1 MSALDDCDL
10 DMDVSAPEEVSKK
23 ESVLGL
29 MKERDLLR
37 YGAIISE
44 SDVEYVMG
52 IKKEESK
59 ADNWQLIK
67 LQLREVIKSQGFYVT
82 GRGRQD
88 DLYIMLPHEM
98 PTYNEKK
105 NKANYRN
112 LTQRT
117 RALHMID
124 QSILS
129 DEHKKKLEFEIFQ
142 NAHFQIEM
150 GKSIKKRCR

>member
-10 DMDVSAPEEVSKK
+10 DMDVSTPEEISKK
-23 ESVLGL
+23 DSILERL
-29 MKERDLLR
+29 KERDILR

-44 SDVEYVMG
+44 SDVEYAMG

-129 DEHKKKLEFEIFQ
+129 EEHRKKLEFEIFQ

>member
-10 DMDVSAPEEVSKK
+10 DIELSTPEEVSKK
-23 ESVLGL
+23 ESVLGRL
-29 MKERDLLR
+29 QERDLLR
-37 YGAIISE
+37 YGALISE
-44 SDVEYVMG
+44 SDVEYAMQ
-52 IKKEESK
+52 IKKNDCK
-59 ADNWQLIK
+59 PDNWQLTK
-67 LQLREVIKSQGFYVT
+67 LQLREVVKSQGFYIT

-98 PTYNEKK
+98 PSYNERK

-129 DEHKKKLEFEIFQ
+129 DEHRKKLEFEIFQ